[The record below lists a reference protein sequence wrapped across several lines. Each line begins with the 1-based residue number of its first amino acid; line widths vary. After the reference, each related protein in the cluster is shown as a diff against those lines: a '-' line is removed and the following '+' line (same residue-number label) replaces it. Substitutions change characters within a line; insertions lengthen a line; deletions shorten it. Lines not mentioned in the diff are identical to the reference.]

1 MKYHEDFERMKGK
14 KLDVVDDPE
23 LQRHMKNSM
32 IQSNVAY
39 HGDTERK
46 ELMEKARPAFEETG
60 QSAQKGIYAFFFS
73 NFHLFTY
80 FCLF

>member
-39 HGDTERK
+39 HGETERK
-46 ELMEKARPAFEETG
+46 EQMEKARPPLEETG
-60 QSAQKGIYAFFFS
+60 HAQTGE
-73 NFHLFTY
+73 LFE
-80 FCLF
+80 